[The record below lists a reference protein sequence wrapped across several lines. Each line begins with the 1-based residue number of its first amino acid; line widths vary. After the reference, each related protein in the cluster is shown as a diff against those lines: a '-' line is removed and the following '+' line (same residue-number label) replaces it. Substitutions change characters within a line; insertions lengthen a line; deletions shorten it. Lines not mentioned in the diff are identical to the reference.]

1 MKEVLGM
8 TADRHPIHS
17 GDWYWNNDYKPV
29 KVIGIHHSERNQ
41 NTGEVVIWFS
51 TDRYGQ
57 NFDGSRLAKYVDGK
71 PATPKEEA

>member
-1 MKEVLGM
+1 MREVLGM

-17 GDWYWNNDYKPV
+17 GDWYWSNDIKPV
-29 KVIGIHHSERNQ
+29 RVIDIHHSEWNE

-51 TDRYGQ
+51 TERGK
-57 NFDGSRLAKYVDGK
+57 NFDGSRLAKYIDGK